1 MPADES
7 PHTIIHHPNT
17 ELMEDMGLSGL
28 MGRIRP
34 QWQSKGLIE
43 RVRRLMPIDPSSACQ
58 RLLNAAI
65 ADLREK
71 IVVAGLDIAKE
82 TAATA
87 KLPPVDKK
95 DDVENYSTYNV
106 INLSYKMGLLTRP
119 EWRRLSRSYEI
130 RRDLEH
136 EDTEYEAGIEDCIYI
151 FTTCIDA
158 VLSKDPVTMIR
169 VAEVKE
175 IIEASGPVTADSGL
189 RADFQSAPNARQLE
203 ILKFLFSTASDDEA
217 SDLVRQN
224 AFGLISELSPS
235 MHDSVRVD
243 LARHA
248 QEKIGSRTDLTFPQ
262 VRLASA
268 SGVLPYLREPQR
280 MAFYRGLIEQLNKVS
295 PEWQA
300 HAAHGAIHR
309 NVIDCGGLS
318 PITKDELPQVV
329 KWLTLC
335 YVGEP
340 GGRGMGL
347 NRSVFYSNSGAP
359 LAYELIKKAP
369 QVCAPILSGFDDDDD
384 VQGALLASNAVQRRF
399 DELLD
404 LVEG

>member
-1 MPADES
+1 MPTEES
-7 PHTIIHHPNT
+7 AYAVISHPNT
-17 ELMEDMGLSGL
+17 ELMEDMGLAGL

-58 RLLNAAI
+58 RLLNAAV

-82 TAATA
+82 TAITA
-87 KLPPVDKK
+87 KLPPVEKQ

-106 INLSYKMGLLTRP
+106 INLSHKMGLLTRP

-136 EDTEYEAGIEDCIYI
+136 EDIEYEAGIEDCIYI

-175 IIEASGPVTADSGL
+175 IVEASGPATADSGL
-189 RADFQSAPNARQLE
+189 RADFESAPNARQLE
-203 ILKFLFSTASDDEA
+203 ILKFLFSTASDDKA

-224 AFGLISELSPS
+224 AFGLISELSHA

-248 QEKIGSRTDLTFPQ
+248 QDKIGSRTDLTFPQ
-262 VRLASA
+262 VRLASV

-280 MAFYRGLIEQLNKVS
+280 KAFYGGLVDQLNKVG
-295 PEWQA
+295 PEWHA
-300 HAAHGAIHR
+300 HAAHGDILR
-309 NVIDCGGLS
+309 NVIDCGGLG
-318 PITKDELPQVV
+318 PITNSERRQVV
-329 KWLTLC
+329 KWLALC

-369 QVCAPILSGFDDDDD
+369 QACAPILAGFDDDEEI
-384 VQGALLASNAVQRRF
+384 QGALLASNAVQRRF

-404 LVEG
+404 AVEG